1 MYLHIKENILNRL
14 GLISLKIPLDK
25 KKKKKNAF
33 GSSRKASET

>member
-14 GLISLKIPLDK
+14 GLISIVFSKDPL
-25 KKKKKNAF
+25 KKNAF